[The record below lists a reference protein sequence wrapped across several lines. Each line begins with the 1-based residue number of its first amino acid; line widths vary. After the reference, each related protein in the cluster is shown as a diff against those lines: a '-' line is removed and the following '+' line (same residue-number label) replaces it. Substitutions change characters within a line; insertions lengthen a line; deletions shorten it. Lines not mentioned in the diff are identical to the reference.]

1 MQNSADPG
9 DMEVGARMLAQARE
23 AVVAAATVEEAA
35 DTTAE
40 HWIFPQPLWL
50 N

>member
-1 MQNSADPG
+1 MVVAAPSTA
-9 DMEVGARMLAQARE
+9 MEEVLAQARE